1 MAKPTITLLRAVLIA
16 VLALCLWTA
25 AQAKGAA
32 GYPAVPPDVPAAA
45 VQAKAANVCVAGRI
59 VDPAGSQTTS
69 RVTFGKDP
77 NKQY

>member
-1 MAKPTITLLRAVLIA
+1 MAKPTITLLRAVLVA

-45 VQAKAANVCVAGRI
+45 VQATAANGCVAGRR
-59 VDPAGSQTTS
+59 VGPPGSQTTTG
-69 RVTFGKDP
+69 VTLVGDP
-77 NKQY
+77 NKQC